1 MNQFFRVEVKKV
13 LFGILLTIF
22 GTQTVSSAP
31 YDLLVDPDFS
41 PYSGGQNLITGMRL
55 LQLSEDIMLPPKDEP
70 KEGLIVSLGRFAE
83 LFFIW
88 NPLGGLATVTQHE
101 VFGHGYRIREFPSS
115 HVEVTG
121 YKIDWPFPYSLGGGA
136 TSFNISDRAT
146 VTEINAINI
155 AGIEAQDILAR
166 QLKMKW
172 ITDGRI
178 DPRMSQLYF
187 LSQQSFFLYTVASND
202 NDLDI
207 SLRGVDEDPFDGN
220 DLKSYIYWM
229 NRLYPDNKISISYLT
244 RQSLYNWLDVFTYYS
259 FGAWWYYVA
268 TGKQFN
274 VPMLEIGKVKFLP
287 SFKITLAPYGLE
299 KNLEG
304 YFTINKVPLYVY
316 AKWGDHGG
324 VSFYGAGIDF
334 DQMLSWKGGIF
345 GFKLDV
351 WYQPDFQQPT
361 RVFDVLVDDVNPAV
375 PGLQDR
381 SVGIAGSLISRWYL
395 TGGNSPLY
403 LYTEAGYKSKGYLP
417 GYSLDRGFI
426 GRVGLTAK
434 F

>member
-1 MNQFFRVEVKKV
+1 MKKV
-13 LFGILLTIF
+13 LLAILLAIF
-22 GTQTVSSAP
+22 GTQTLSSAP

-41 PYSGGQNLITGMRL
+41 PYSGGQNLITGMRI

-70 KEGLIVSLGRFAE
+70 KEGLGVSFGRFAE

-88 NPLGGLATVTQHE
+88 NPLGELATVTQHE
-101 VFGHGYRIREFPSS
+101 VFGHGYRIRELPSS
-115 HVEVTG
+115 HVKVTN
-121 YKIDWPFPYSLGGGA
+121 YKIGWPFPYSLTGGGA
-136 TSFNISDRAT
+136 TGFRMTDRAT
-146 VTEINAINI
+146 VTEINTINI

-172 ITDGRI
+172 VGDGRI
-178 DPRMSQLYF
+178 DARMSQLYF
-187 LSQQSFFLYTVASND
+187 LSQQSLFLYGRATGLY
-202 NDLDI
+202 DLDV
-207 SLRGVDEDPFDGN
+207 SLSGADEDPFDGN
-220 DLKSYIYWM
+220 DLKSYVYWM
-229 NRLYPDNKISISYLT
+229 NRLYPNNKISISYLKG
-244 RQSLYNWLDVFTYYS
+244 QSYYNWLDVFTYYS

-268 TGKQFN
+268 TGKQFK
-274 VPMLEIGKVKFLP
+274 VPMFKIGKVKFLP
-287 SFKITLAPYGLE
+287 SFKVTLAPYGLE

-304 YFTINKVPLYVY
+304 YFAINGAPLYVY
-316 AKWGDHGG
+316 GKWGDHGG

-375 PGLQDR
+375 PGLKDR
-381 SVGIAGSLISRWYL
+381 SLGFAGSLISRWYL
-395 TGGNSPLY
+395 TGGGSPLY